1 MRQISIILSATSLWL
16 MSSCMAMDPGIME
29 TDTINLNGMVT
40 DDEGNPINHIRVTLE
55 WADPAFSPLVVYTST
70 NGEFYA
76 DLDFYYLRY
85 PTTVLIGL
93 SDPDGPENGG
103 EFAAKTDEITI
114 HEAGP
119 LEPITYR
126 LTRATASESSP
137 QSL

>member
-1 MRQISIILSATSLWL
+1 MKQISIISGIVSLWL
-16 MSSCMAMDPGIME
+16 ITSCMAMDPGIMV
-29 TDTINLNGMVT
+29 TDTINLNGTVT
-40 DDEGNPINHIRVTLE
+40 DDEGNPINHIRITLE
-55 WADPAFSPLVVYTST
+55 WEDRAFSPLTVYTST

-103 EFAAKTDEITI
+103 EFAAKTDAITI

>member
-1 MRQISIILSATSLWL
+1 
-16 MSSCMAMDPGIME
+16 MAMDSGILR
-29 TDTINLNGMVT
+29 TDTINLNGVVT
-40 DDEGNPINHIRVTLE
+40 DGEGNPINHIRITLE
-55 WADPAFSPLVVYTST
+55 WDDHAFSPLTVYTST
-70 NGEFYA
+70 DGEFSA
-76 DLDFYYLRY
+76 DLDYYYLRY
-85 PTTVLIGL
+85 PTTVRIEM

-119 LEPITYR
+119 LEPITYQ

>member
-1 MRQISIILSATSLWL
+1 MSLWL
-16 MSSCMAMDPGIME
+16 LTSCMAMEPGIMS
-29 TDTINLNGMVT
+29 TDTISISGVVT
-40 DDEGNPINHIRVTLE
+40 DDAGNPINHIKVTLE
-55 WADPAFSPLVVYTST
+55 WDAPSFSPLDVYTST

-76 DLDFYYLRY
+76 DLDFHYLRY
-85 PTTVLIGL
+85 PTTVSIGL

-103 EFAAKTDEITI
+103 EFAAKTDAITI

-119 LEPITYR
+119 LEPITYQ

>member
-1 MRQISIILSATSLWL
+1 MRRISIILSIMSLWL
-16 MSSCMAMDPGIME
+16 LTSCMAMEPGIMS
-29 TDTINLNGMVT
+29 TDTISISGIVT
-40 DDEGNPINHIRVTLE
+40 DDAGNPINHIRITLE
-55 WADPAFSPLVVYTST
+55 WEDRAFSPLTVYTST

-103 EFAAKTDEITI
+103 EFAAKTDAITI

-119 LEPITYR
+119 LEPITYQ

>member
-1 MRQISIILSATSLWL
+1 
-16 MSSCMAMDPGIME
+16 MAMDPGIMV
-29 TDTINLNGMVT
+29 TDTINLNGTVT
-40 DDEGNPINHIRVTLE
+40 DDEGNPINHIRITLE
-55 WADPAFSPLVVYTST
+55 WDDQAFSPLTVYTST

-103 EFAAKTDEITI
+103 EFAAKTDAITI
-114 HEAGP
+114 DEAGP
-119 LEPITYR
+119 LKPITCR

>member
-1 MRQISIILSATSLWL
+1 MRQISIISGIVSLWL
-16 MSSCMAMDPGIME
+16 ITSCMAMDPGIMV
-29 TDTINLNGMVT
+29 TDTINLNGTVT
-40 DDEGNPINHIRVTLE
+40 DDEGNPINHIRITLE
-55 WADPAFSPLVVYTST
+55 WEERAFSPLTVYTST

-76 DLDFYYLRY
+76 DLDFYNLRY
-85 PTTVLIGL
+85 PTTVMIGL

-103 EFAAKTDEITI
+103 EFAAKTDAITI

-119 LEPITYR
+119 LKPITYR

>member
-1 MRQISIILSATSLWL
+1 MRQISVILSVISLWI
-16 MSSCMAMDPGIME
+16 MSSCMGMDPEIMGTE
-29 TDTINLNGMVT
+29 TISLNGIVIE
-40 DDEGNPINHIRVTLE
+40 DEGNPINHIRVTLK
-55 WADPAFSPLVVYTST
+55 WNDTAFSPLVVYTST
-70 NGEFYA
+70 KGEFYA
-76 DLDFYYLRY
+76 DLDFYHLRY
-85 PTTVLIGL
+85 PTTVSIGL

-103 EFAAKTDEITI
+103 EFAAKTDAITI

>member
-1 MRQISIILSATSLWL
+1 MSLWL
-16 MSSCMAMDPGIME
+16 LTSCMAMEPRIMS
-29 TDTINLNGMVT
+29 TDTISISGIVT
-40 DDEGNPINHIRVTLE
+40 DDAGKPINHIKVTLE
-55 WADPAFSPLVVYTST
+55 WDAPSFSPLDVYTST

-76 DLDFYYLRY
+76 DLDFHYLRY
-85 PTTVLIGL
+85 PTTVSIGL

-103 EFAAKTDEITI
+103 EFAAKTDAITI

-126 LTRATASESSP
+126 LTRATASESNQ

>member
-1 MRQISIILSATSLWL
+1 MRRISIILSIMSLWL
-16 MSSCMAMDPGIME
+16 LTSCMAMEPGIMS
-29 TDTINLNGMVT
+29 TDTISISGIVT
-40 DDEGNPINHIRVTLE
+40 DDAGNPINHIKVTLE
-55 WADPAFSPLVVYTST
+55 WDEASFSPLSVYTST

-76 DLDFYYLRY
+76 DLDFHYLRY
-85 PTTVLIGL
+85 PTTVSIGL

-103 EFAAKTDEITI
+103 EFAAKRDAITI

-126 LTRATASESSP
+126 LTRATASESNQ

>member
-1 MRQISIILSATSLWL
+1 MSLWL
-16 MSSCMAMDPGIME
+16 LTSCMAMEPGIMS
-29 TDTINLNGMVT
+29 TDTISISGVVT
-40 DDEGNPINHIRVTLE
+40 DDAGNPINHIKVTLE
-55 WADPAFSPLVVYTST
+55 WDEALFSPLSVYTST

-76 DLDFYYLRY
+76 DLDFYNLRY
-85 PTTVLIGL
+85 PTTVMIGL

-103 EFAAKTDEITI
+103 EFAAKTDAITI

-119 LEPITYR
+119 LEPITYQ

>member
-1 MRQISIILSATSLWL
+1 MV
-16 MSSCMAMDPGIME
+16 
-29 TDTINLNGMVT
+29 TDTINLNGTVT
-40 DDEGNPINHIRVTLE
+40 DDEGNPINHIRITLE
-55 WADPAFSPLVVYTST
+55 WEERAFSPLTVYTST

-76 DLDFYYLRY
+76 DLDFYNLRY
-85 PTTVLIGL
+85 PTTVMIGL

-103 EFAAKTDEITI
+103 EFAAKTDAITI

-119 LEPITYR
+119 LKPITYR

>member
-1 MRQISIILSATSLWL
+1 MSLWL
-16 MSSCMAMDPGIME
+16 LTSCMAMEPGIMS
-29 TDTINLNGMVT
+29 TDTISISGIVT
-40 DDEGNPINHIRVTLE
+40 DDAGKPINHIKVTLE
-55 WADPAFSPLVVYTST
+55 WDAPSFSPLDVYTST

-76 DLDFYYLRY
+76 DLDFHYLRY
-85 PTTVLIGL
+85 PTTVSIGL

-103 EFAAKTDEITI
+103 EFAAKTDAITI

-126 LTRATASESSP
+126 LSRATASESSP

>member
-1 MRQISIILSATSLWL
+1 MRRISIILSIMSLWL
-16 MSSCMAMDPGIME
+16 LTSCMAMEPGIMS
-29 TDTINLNGMVT
+29 TDTISISGIVT
-40 DDEGNPINHIRVTLE
+40 DDAGNPINHIRITLE
-55 WADPAFSPLVVYTST
+55 WEDRAFSPLTVYTST

-85 PTTVLIGL
+85 PTTVMIRL
-93 SDPDGPENGG
+93 SDPDGSENGG
-103 EFAAKTDEITI
+103 EFAAKTDAITI

-119 LEPITYR
+119 LEPITYQ

>member
-1 MRQISIILSATSLWL
+1 MKQISTILGIMSLWFL
-16 MSSCMAMDPGIME
+16 TSCMAMDSGIMR
-29 TDTINLNGMVT
+29 TDTINLNGIVT
-40 DDEGNPINHIRVTLE
+40 DDEGNPINHIRITLE
-55 WADPAFSPLVVYTST
+55 WDDQAFSPLTVYTST
-70 NGEFYA
+70 DGEFSA
-76 DLDFYYLRY
+76 DLDYYYLRY
-85 PTTVLIGL
+85 PTTVLIEI

-119 LEPITYR
+119 LEPITYQ

>member
-1 MRQISIILSATSLWL
+1 MRQISIISGIVSLWL
-16 MSSCMAMDPGIME
+16 ITSCMAMDPGFMV
-29 TDTINLNGMVT
+29 TDTINLNGTVT
-40 DDEGNPINHIRVTLE
+40 DDEGNPINHIRITLE
-55 WADPAFSPLVVYTST
+55 WEERAFSPLTVYTST

-76 DLDFYYLRY
+76 DLDFYNLRY
-85 PTTVLIGL
+85 PTTVMIGL

-103 EFAAKTDEITI
+103 EFAAKTDAITI

-119 LEPITYR
+119 LKPITYR